1 MVAGQKHIVF
11 ICYMYRQYADSLSY
25 MKLLVIPIQLLI
37 LITNIPM
44 LLSTLKYSL
53 TMLDSLLVVS
63 CVNRFSHKHFVT
75 INSSSIY
82 PSWYSDKLHT
92 GTAGTKHKN
101 TVFEIF
107 SLYIFVF
114 YFSEILQEVNFCTE
128 DLSIFLKGVLP
139 WIFLYLIFSTAL
151 SASPQIPSDSTV
163 LEDASH
169 RQSDALKTLNAWLN
183 LIHFLLGILII
194 MEYNL

>member
-1 MVAGQKHIVF
+1 
-11 ICYMYRQYADSLSY
+11 
-25 MKLLVIPIQLLI
+25 
-37 LITNIPM
+37 M

-114 YFSEILQEVNFCTE
+114 YFSGILQEVNFCTE
-128 DLSIFLKGVLP
+128 DLSILKAVLP
-139 WIFLYLIFSTAL
+139 WIYLCFIYSTAL
-151 SASPQIPSDSTV
+151 SAAPQSPLYWRMLGLYPGLLHFGIDSQM
-163 LEDASH
+163 LN
-169 RQSDALKTLNAWLN
+169 TL
-183 LIHFLLGILII
+183 
-194 MEYNL
+194 

>member
-63 CVNRFSHKHFVT
+63 CVNRYGCTLLSRVRR
-75 INSSSIY
+75 SSE
-82 PSWYSDKLHT
+82 
-92 GTAGTKHKN
+92 A
-101 TVFEIF
+101 
-107 SLYIFVF
+107 
-114 YFSEILQEVNFCTE
+114 
-128 DLSIFLKGVLP
+128 GVLKK
-139 WIFLYLIFSTAL
+139 L
-151 SASPQIPSDSTV
+151 SLAGLARLSRLSYS
-163 LEDASH
+163 
-169 RQSDALKTLNAWLN
+169 
-183 LIHFLLGILII
+183 
-194 MEYNL
+194 